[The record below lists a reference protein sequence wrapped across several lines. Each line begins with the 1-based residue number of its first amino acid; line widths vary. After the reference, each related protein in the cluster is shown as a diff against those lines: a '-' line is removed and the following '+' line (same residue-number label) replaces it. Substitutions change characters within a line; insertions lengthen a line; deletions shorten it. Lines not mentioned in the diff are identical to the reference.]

1 LFSPK
6 KDPKM
11 ITKLEDFRAYSLAME
26 IAEDVWNIVVTWR
39 YFEKDTVG
47 KQFVRAVD
55 SIASNLAEGLGRY
68 HYKEAKNFAYY
79 SRGSLYETKAW
90 LTKANRRALIKE
102 DEFKSIFSK
111 LDVVGRMINTYF
123 RSIGGSNDNAAPNA

>member
-1 LFSPK
+1 MKISELTTSRWK
-6 KDPKM
+6 
-11 ITKLEDFRAYSLAME
+11 
-26 IAEDVWNIVVTWR
+26 IAEEVWAIVVKWR

-79 SRGSLYETKAW
+79 SRGSLFETKAW
-90 LTKANRRALIKE
+90 LTKAQSRALIKNE
-102 DEFKSIFSK
+102 EFESIFSK
-111 LDVVGRMINTYF
+111 LDVVGKMINTYIK
-123 RSIGGSNDNAAPNA
+123 SIGGSSDPPTPNA